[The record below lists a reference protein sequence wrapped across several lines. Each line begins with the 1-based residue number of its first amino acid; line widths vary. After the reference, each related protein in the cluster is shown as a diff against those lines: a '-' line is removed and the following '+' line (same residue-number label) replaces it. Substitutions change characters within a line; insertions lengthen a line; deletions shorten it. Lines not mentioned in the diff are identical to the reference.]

1 MGKKR
6 YIEFLKAVQDIKDH
20 LQPAINNLEWKGK
33 RPRPEIRACRVRL
46 DKSIYILDEMMKYI
60 VDRVMDGDICMLPRN
75 KTYIFVGH
83 NAPTAIERMKNRR
96 DYPYKPGIIPGFIKV
111 SRDDGEHSYM
121 SLLLSLKDK
130 QRLIDKVN
138 SGIKYVQPI
147 PLHTSYD
154 NRNTW
159 NEKVAWKK
167 LTAEKQKIEEC
178 STLTWTI

>member
-1 MGKKR
+1 MSHRSFIRKLRELRHCMPPNIIKKMEWTEGMRPLNRNVLAKRHNTAGK
-6 YIEFLKAVQDIKDH
+6 V
-20 LQPAINNLEWKGK
+20 IN
-33 RPRPEIRACRVRL
+33 
-46 DKSIYILDEMMKYI
+46 EMMKYI